1 MNTNN
6 AKVQWLDVCLPKVE
20 GGLGLKQV
28 SQWNKAVIMK
38 LIWLLLVDA
47 GLLAIAWVKAYVSK

>member
-1 MNTNN
+1 MQ
-6 AKVQWLDVCLPKVE
+6 KVQWLDVCLPKEE

-38 LIWLLLVDA
+38 LIWLLLGDA
-47 GLLAIAWVKAYVSK
+47 GLSAIAWVKAYVSK